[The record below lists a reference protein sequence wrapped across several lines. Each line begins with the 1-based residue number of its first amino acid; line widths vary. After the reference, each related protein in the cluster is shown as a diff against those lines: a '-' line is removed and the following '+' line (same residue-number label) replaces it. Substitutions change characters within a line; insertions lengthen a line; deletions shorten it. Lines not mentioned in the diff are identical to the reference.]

1 MKKTNLGSMS
11 NSKDHFSLFD
21 LIPLEELQ
29 RLQDTIADING
40 IKSVIT
46 DPEGNPLT
54 MPSDEIPV
62 CQMISTIPQA
72 HSQCIQNACNL
83 AQQVRRSRRTEQ
95 ITCPPCREFGIIKAA
110 VPIIVNDIHVANWC
124 ISQYCPQRTSEA
136 QIKEN
141 ARRLGLDAENIIQ
154 ILAAQPQNTV
164 SHFEKNLVWIDHLAG
179 QITQLGYQN
188 LLLSRDAVKLHH
200 VEEELTRYKNSIDDI
215 IHNKT
220 AELAQTNSRMQL
232 EFMERDMVEEQIER
246 KSLLLDAIN
255 QMLQSTLT
263 LQSDADLANLC
274 LHLAMKLTGSSFGVL
289 VEYKDMQ
296 AKILAK
302 APIERQPVSD
312 ASTAAIF
319 EIKGV
324 WQQIIG
330 NGDPIIRNE
339 PLGRELQ
346 GSHFPVTNSLL
357 AVPLHRQKAVA
368 GFIALANKP
377 EPYLTIDL
385 NDVQALC
392 QVFSGVLQRNRL
404 EQSNYHSERRLKLA
418 LDSANE
424 GLWDFT
430 PQNNQIYFS
439 PRWYAML
446 GYSMDELASTMETWH
461 TLTHP
466 EDLPLLKETF
476 QQLIDGE
483 EISFRIEIR
492 MLSQDAKWRWIQV
505 RGSSAERSNDGKVH
519 RIVGTLIDIS
529 KYKQVELALQKA
541 NAELQ
546 RLAALDELTQIANR
560 RRFDERLLQEWR
572 RARRDHSPLAV
583 VLCDIDY
590 FKLYNDT
597 YGHLK
602 GDETLRAVAQTI
614 QAVLK
619 RSMDLV
625 ARFGGEEFAI
635 ILPNTDDQGAMRVAQ
650 DVKTAVEELQIQHST
665 SKVVPVITCSFGVAS
680 LIPVGDAT
688 SDILVDR
695 SDKAL
700 YQAKADGRNQIV
712 TFSEEN
718 FQEVLSR

>member
-1 MKKTNLGSMS
+1 
-11 NSKDHFSLFD
+11 
-21 LIPLEELQ
+21 
-29 RLQDTIADING
+29 
-40 IKSVIT
+40 
-46 DPEGNPLT
+46 
-54 MPSDEIPV
+54 
-62 CQMISTIPQA
+62 
-72 HSQCIQNACNL
+72 
-83 AQQVRRSRRTEQ
+83 
-95 ITCPPCREFGIIKAA
+95 
-110 VPIIVNDIHVANWC
+110 
-124 ISQYCPQRTSEA
+124 
-136 QIKEN
+136 
-141 ARRLGLDAENIIQ
+141 
-154 ILAAQPQNTV
+154 
-164 SHFEKNLVWIDHLAG
+164 
-179 QITQLGYQN
+179 
-188 LLLSRDAVKLHH
+188 
-200 VEEELTRYKNSIDDI
+200 
-215 IHNKT
+215 
-220 AELAQTNSRMQL
+220 
-232 EFMERDMVEEQIER
+232 
-246 KSLLLDAIN
+246 
-255 QMLQSTLT
+255 
-263 LQSDADLANLC
+263 
-274 LHLAMKLTGSSFGVL
+274 MKLTGSAFGVL
-289 VEYKDMQ
+289 VEYKEMQ
-296 AKILAK
+296 ANILAK
-302 APIERQPVSD
+302 AHVDQQPISD
-312 ASTAAIF
+312 ARASKIL
-319 EIKGV
+319 EIKGI
-324 WQQIIG
+324 WQQIASSEK
-330 NGDPIIRNE
+330 PIIRNE
-339 PLGRELQ
+339 LPGRELK
-346 GSHFPVTNSLL
+346 GSDFPVITSLL
-357 AVPLHRQKAVA
+357 AVPLRQQNNVA

-377 EPYLTIDL
+377 EPYSAIDL
-385 NDVQALC
+385 NDVQALF
-392 QVFSGVLQRNRL
+392 QAFSGVLQRNRL
-404 EQSNYHSERRLKLA
+404 EQSNFHSEKRLKLA

-430 PQNNQIYFS
+430 PENDQIYFS

-446 GYSMDELASTMETWH
+446 GYSKDELASTMETWH

-476 QQLIDGE
+476 QRLIDGE

-505 RGSSAERSNDGKVH
+505 RGSSAARGTDDKAT

-572 RARRDHSPLAV
+572 RARRDHSPLAL

-650 DVKTAVEELQIQHST
+650 DVKTAVEELRITHGT
-665 SKVVPVITCSFGVAS
+665 SKVVPFITCSFGVAS
-680 LIPVGDAT
+680 LIPVADARP
-688 SDILVDR
+688 DLLVDR

-712 TFSEEN
+712 AFSEEN
-718 FQEVLSR
+718 FQGILSC